1 MVVQN
6 YTCKLV
12 ITTIV
17 AGLTV
22 ACNNTNKFGGGTR
35 MAARDQKVISAD
47 RVVETSKKSN
57 IWIVSRLNAQKSWTG
72 LLTQHDSNTITV
84 GDVTNLRTGMW
95 VSGPGLDSACEDM
108 DAATAGVQCP
118 GRGAIANIDSST
130 KTLTLTRKI
139 RHTSLAASTGNYV
152 VHTGVAN
159 WLQVEGD
166 KIIQHKKWSGLEGNG
181 DYGIR
186 TYVTEGGFLAARFPF
201 VYFIDPDSTPEGLLP
216 ETNIK
221 NFDPT
226 RKYNGASRICLGS
239 YIKDDKRFMIAA
251 FGAGKYYEIPMA
263 DTKPFRP
270 LWDDLNLIP
279 LREIDNA
286 RGNEKH
292 WKAQN
297 PPQEGYGWGYS
308 CHMNQKKKIFY
319 SQWFQYGAKTL
330 QDNADPSSSYGGA
343 VDLTTYKT
351 VDLDSQIPNAKFIQ
365 NNPVLKSFALSTGS
379 AMVSYAVGGDPDG
392 NIYNADVSA
401 ILPPE
406 AGSAAGEGNNTY
418 TMAYEKISD
427 TIWISRNTDKITV
440 VKRKCLTTE
449 PNCTSTDYF
458 VAKILPVASDPASCV
473 TIGPLSALKDGRVVG
488 LSRCG
493 GGSWVRIFSLKDPA
507 DISKGVD
514 ALPLVKIPGDPYMY
528 VDFTGATLYTRES
541 EQTFKITDLADYAKR
556 APKDARP
563 DKILEAH
570 FEWKNAS
577 ATPPEWVGMRLEAR
591 CYADSSNKG
600 AYEEIKTVAN
610 AGVKNL
616 LNLPSCKNQFIE
628 AIDIKI
634 TQVKGESLGDV
645 ESLKIHVK
653 Q

>member
-1 MVVQN
+1 
-6 YTCKLV
+6 
-12 ITTIV
+12 
-17 AGLTV
+17 
-22 ACNNTNKFGGGTR
+22 

-57 IWIVSRLNAQKSWTG
+57 IWIVNRASEHKRWTS
-72 LLTQHDSNTITV
+72 LTTQHNSSSITVDDVNNLKVGMHVLGAGLTYDCKDIDTGTPAVDCPGMAHITNIDSNTKTLVLSHSIQHT
-84 GDVTNLRTGMW
+84 
-95 VSGPGLDSACEDM
+95 
-108 DAATAGVQCP
+108 
-118 GRGAIANIDSST
+118 SST
-130 KTLTLTRKI
+130 QTPGTYI
-139 RHTSLAASTGNYV
+139 V
-152 VHTGVAN
+152 QTGVAN

-201 VYFIDPDSTPEGLLP
+201 VYFIDPESTPEGLLP

-226 RKYNGASRICLGS
+226 RKYNGETRICMGS

-251 FGAGKYYEIPMA
+251 FGAGKYYEIPMEN
-263 DTKPFRP
+263 TKPYRP
-270 LWDDLNLIP
+270 LWDNLNLISP
-279 LREIDNA
+279 SEINNA

-343 VDLTTYKT
+343 VDLTSYRT
-351 VDLDSQIPNAKFIQ
+351 VDTDKEIPNAKFIQ

-427 TIWISRNTDKITV
+427 TIWISRNKDQIMV

-458 VAKILPVASDPASCV
+458 VAKILPVASDSGWCATV
-473 TIGPLSALKDGRVVG
+473 GPLSALKDGRVVG
-488 LSRCG
+488 LSRHCG
-493 GGSWVRIFSLKDPA
+493 QVRIFSLKDPA

-616 LNLPSCKNQFIE
+616 LNLPSCKNQLIE

-634 TQVKGESLGDV
+634 TQIKGESLGDV
-645 ESLKIHVK
+645 ESIKIHVK

>member
-1 MVVQN
+1 MVGQN
-6 YTCKLV
+6 YTFKLV
-12 ITTIV
+12 FTTMV
-17 AGLTV
+17 AGLTL

-47 RVVETSKKSN
+47 RIVETSKKSN
-57 IWIVSRLNAQKSWTG
+57 IWVVSRHTEQKRWTG
-72 LLTQHDSNTITV
+72 LTTQHNSNTITV
-84 GDVTNLRTGMW
+84 DEVSNLRVGMW
-95 VSGPGLDSACEDM
+95 VWGAGLTYDCKDINTGTPAVD
-108 DAATAGVQCP
+108 CP
-118 GRGAIANIDSST
+118 GRAHITNIDSNTRTLFLSHPVQHASST
-130 KTLTLTRKI
+130 QTPGTYI
-139 RHTSLAASTGNYV
+139 

-166 KIIQHKKWSGLEGNG
+166 KIIQHKKWSGLDGNG

-201 VYFIDPDSTPEGLLP
+201 VYFIDPESTPEGLLP

-226 RKYNGASRICLGS
+226 RKYNSESRICLGS
-239 YIKDDKRFMIAA
+239 YIKDDKRFMITA

-263 DTKPFRP
+263 DTKPYRP
-270 LWDDLNLIP
+270 LWDDLSLIP
-279 LREIDNA
+279 LREINNA
-286 RGNEKH
+286 RGNEKY

-297 PPQEGYGWGYS
+297 PPQEGLGWGYS

-319 SQWFQYGAKTL
+319 SQWYVSSPKKL
-330 QDNADPSSSYGGA
+330 QDPNDSSSSYGGA
-343 VDLTTYKT
+343 VDLTSYRT
-351 VDLDSQIPNAKFIQ
+351 VDTDKEIPNAKFIQ
-365 NNPVLKSFALSTGS
+365 NNPVLKSFALSVS
-379 AMVSYAVGGDPDG
+379 SSRNASYAVAGDPDG
-392 NIYNADVSA
+392 NIYNADYDA

-406 AGSAAGEGNNTY
+406 AGSAVGEGNSTY

-427 TIWISRNTDKITV
+427 TIWISRNTDKIMV

-449 PNCTSTDYF
+449 PNCTSSDYF
-458 VAKILPVASDPASCV
+458 TAKVLPVESDPASCA

-493 GGSWVRIFSLKDPA
+493 ASWVRLFSLKDPT

-541 EQTFKITDLADYAKR
+541 EQTFKITDLSGYAKR
-556 APKDARP
+556 APKDSRP

-570 FEWKNAS
+570 FEWKNAT
-577 ATPPEWVGMRLEAR
+577 ATPPEWAGMRLEAR

-610 AGVKNL
+610 AGVKTL
-616 LNLPSCKNQFIE
+616 LNLPTCKNQFIE

>member
-1 MVVQN
+1 
-6 YTCKLV
+6 
-12 ITTIV
+12 
-17 AGLTV
+17 
-22 ACNNTNKFGGGTR
+22 
-35 MAARDQKVISAD
+35 
-47 RVVETSKKSN
+47 
-57 IWIVSRLNAQKSWTG
+57 
-72 LLTQHDSNTITV
+72 
-84 GDVTNLRTGMW
+84 
-95 VSGPGLDSACEDM
+95 
-108 DAATAGVQCP
+108 
-118 GRGAIANIDSST
+118 
-130 KTLTLTRKI
+130 
-139 RHTSLAASTGNYV
+139 
-152 VHTGVAN
+152 VAN

-166 KIIQHKKWSGLEGNG
+166 KIIQHKKWSGLDGNG

-201 VYFIDPDSTPEGLLP
+201 VYFIDPESTPEGLLP

-226 RKYNGASRICLGS
+226 RKYNSESRICLGS

-263 DTKPFRP
+263 DTKPYRP
-270 LWDDLNLIP
+270 LWDDLSLIP
-279 LREIDNA
+279 LREINNA
-286 RGNEKH
+286 RGNEKY

-319 SQWFQYGAKTL
+319 SQWYVSSPKKL
-330 QDNADPSSSYGGA
+330 QDPNDSSSSYGGA
-343 VDLTTYKT
+343 VDLTSYRT
-351 VDLDSQIPNAKFIQ
+351 VDTDKEIPNAKFIQ
-365 NNPVLKSFALSTGS
+365 NNPVLKSFALSVS
-379 AMVSYAVGGDPDG
+379 SSRNASYAVAGDPDG
-392 NIYNADVSA
+392 NIYNADYDA

-406 AGSAAGEGNNTY
+406 AGSAVGEGNSTY

-458 VAKILPVASDPASCV
+458 VAKILPVASDPTSCAN
-473 TIGPLSALKDGRVVG
+473 IGPLSALKDGRVVG
-488 LSRCG
+488 LSRNCG
-493 GGSWVRIFSLKDPA
+493 ESWVRIFSLKDPS

-570 FEWKNAS
+570 FEWKNAT
-577 ATPPEWVGMRLEAR
+577 ATPPEWAGMRLEAR

-610 AGVKNL
+610 AGVKTL
-616 LNLPSCKNQFIE
+616 LNLPTCKNQFIE

-645 ESLKIHVK
+645 ESIKIHVK

>member
-1 MVVQN
+1 MVRQN
-6 YTCKLV
+6 YKCMLIATS
-12 ITTIV
+12 IV
-17 AGLTV
+17 AGLTS
-22 ACNNTNKFGGGTR
+22 ACNNTNRFGGGPKL
-35 MAARDQKVISAD
+35 AARDQKIISAD
-47 RVVETSKKSN
+47 RVVETAKKSN
-57 IWIVSRLNAQKSWTG
+57 IWVVSRHSEQKRWTA
-72 LLTQHDSNTITV
+72 LVTQHNSNTITV
-84 GDVTNLRTGMW
+84 DDVSNLRVGMW
-95 VSGPGLDSACEDM
+95 VWGAGLSYDCEDM
-108 DAATAGVQCP
+108 NTTVADVQCP
-118 GRGAIANIDSST
+118 GRAHITGIDSNT
-130 KTLTLTRKI
+130 KTLTLSHAV
-139 RHTSLAASTGNYV
+139 RHASGTQIAGTYI

-166 KIIQHKKWSGLEGNG
+166 KIIQHKKWSGLDGNG

-201 VYFIDPDSTPEGLLP
+201 VYFIDPESTPEGLLP
-216 ETNIK
+216 EDNIK

-226 RKYNGASRICLGS
+226 RKYNPESRICLGS
-239 YIKDDKRFMIAA
+239 YMKDDKRYMIAA

-263 DTKPFRP
+263 DTAPYKP
-270 LWDDLNLIP
+270 LWDDLSLIP
-279 LREIDNA
+279 LRVIDNA
-286 RGNEKH
+286 RGNEKA
-292 WKAQN
+292 WKALT

-319 SQWFQYGAKTL
+319 SQWY
-330 QDNADPSSSYGGA
+330 NAGPKLLGDASDPSTSHAGA
-343 VDLTTYKT
+343 VDLTTHKT
-351 VDLDSQIPNAKFIQ
+351 VELDNQIPNSKFIQ
-365 NNPVLKSFALSTGS
+365 NNPVLKSFAISVSSTKG
-379 AMVSYAVGGDPDG
+379 SYAVAGDPDG

-406 AGSAAGEGNNTY
+406 AGSAAGEGNSTY

-427 TIWISRNTDKITV
+427 TIWISRNTDKIMV

-449 PNCTSTDYF
+449 PNCTSSDYF
-458 VAKILPVASDPASCV
+458 VAKVLPVEADPASCS

-493 GGSWVRIFSLKDPA
+493 ASWVRLFSLKDPA

-541 EQTFKITDLADYAKR
+541 EQTFNITDLTGYAKR

-570 FEWKNAS
+570 FEWKNAKT
-577 ATPPEWVGMRLEAR
+577 TPPEWSGMRLEAR

-600 AYEEIKTVAN
+600 TYQEIKTVAK
-610 AGVKNL
+610 AGEKTLLDL
-616 LNLPSCKNQFIE
+616 LNCKNQFIE
-628 AIDIKI
+628 SIDIKI
-634 TQVKGESLGDV
+634 TQIKGETLGDV
-645 ESLKIHVK
+645 ESIKIHIK

>member
-263 DTKPFRP
+263 DTKPYRP

-279 LREIDNA
+279 LREINNA